1 MVILYG
7 VLWWVAYDVSLFG
20 MVWHGNVVLY
30 GIAGGRVIFDV
41 VMACGMVRC
50 DMVC

>member
-1 MVILYG
+1 MM
-7 VLWWVAYDVSLFG
+7 SLFS

-41 VMACGMVRC
+41 VMA
-50 DMVC
+50 